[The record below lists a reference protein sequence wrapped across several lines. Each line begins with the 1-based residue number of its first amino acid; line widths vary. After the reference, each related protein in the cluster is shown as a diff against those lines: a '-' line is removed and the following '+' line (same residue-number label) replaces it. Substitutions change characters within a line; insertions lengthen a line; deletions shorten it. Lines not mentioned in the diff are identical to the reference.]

1 MKNKQKKNYGP
12 FLLFLYFTL
21 LSFLTFRTFQLVNI
35 NQIKIKGSELFSKN
49 DLINNSSLTFPIRLI
64 SVKTN
69 LIEKELKNNLSLKYV
84 SVQRQLIPFGL
95 KILIKTR
102 KPVAQGERTINGKK
116 IEGYV
121 DRYGFFIKAQHTDKK
136 NLKKFPTR
144 VYGWEENYKKTI
156 SEVFSFQKISNI
168 ELVSI
173 NFSPNGFLTL
183 EEKELNKILLGFDPN
198 LIKDQLRIID
208 NIKNQLKEN
217 SIFKKIENIDIT
229 NPINPKIKVFKP

>member
-35 NQIKIKGSELFSKN
+35 NQIKIKGSELFSTN

-95 KILIKTR
+95 
-102 KPVAQGERTINGKK
+102 
-116 IEGYV
+116 
-121 DRYGFFIKAQHTDKK
+121 
-136 NLKKFPTR
+136 
-144 VYGWEENYKKTI
+144 
-156 SEVFSFQKISNI
+156 
-168 ELVSI
+168 
-173 NFSPNGFLTL
+173 
-183 EEKELNKILLGFDPN
+183 
-198 LIKDQLRIID
+198 
-208 NIKNQLKEN
+208 
-217 SIFKKIENIDIT
+217 
-229 NPINPKIKVFKP
+229 